1 VDAPGV
7 MKMRLLALRTIVIAL
22 AVMLVVGAA
31 YAQRGRWSYR
41 EGTMAPIFAPA
52 MMPDANFIPC
62 RLMYRSVRAEAMGIG
77 WETDYPY
84 AEINLTIR
92 LSELTKTPV
101 SLDER
106 RVPHH
111 YVVRMTDD
119 ALFNCPFTIASDVG
133 TIGLSPVEAERL
145 RAYLLK
151 GGFLWVD
158 DFWGTAAWEQWS
170 REIAKVLPPSE
181 YPITDMKL
189 DDPMLRALFEV
200 RKIPQITNIQFW
212 RAVGGST
219 TSERGADSAEV
230 HFRAIRDRQGAV
242 VVLMS
247 HNTDIG
253 DSWEREAEDPG
264 FFYQFSP
271 AGYAVGINVLLH
283 AMSH

>member
-1 VDAPGV
+1 
-7 MKMRLLALRTIVIAL
+7 MRMRLLALRTIVIAL

-145 RAYLLK
+145 GVPEHETGSGHRVLVRSL
-151 GGFLWVD
+151 FTHVTVLPT
-158 DFWGTAAWEQWS
+158 GT
-170 REIAKVLPPSE
+170 REI
-181 YPITDMKL
+181 
-189 DDPMLRALFEV
+189 
-200 RKIPQITNIQFW
+200 
-212 RAVGGST
+212 VG
-219 TSERGADSAEV
+219 V
-230 HFRAIRDRQGAV
+230 
-242 VVLMS
+242 
-247 HNTDIG
+247 
-253 DSWEREAEDPG
+253 
-264 FFYQFSP
+264 
-271 AGYAVGINVLLH
+271 
-283 AMSH
+283 